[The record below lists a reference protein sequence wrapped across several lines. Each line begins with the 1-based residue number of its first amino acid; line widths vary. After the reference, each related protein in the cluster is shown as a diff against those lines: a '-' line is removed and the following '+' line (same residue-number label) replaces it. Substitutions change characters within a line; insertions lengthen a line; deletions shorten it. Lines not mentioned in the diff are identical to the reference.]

1 VQVAGQA
8 MADRFTYLPSIGIVI
23 MLAWGIPHLF
33 PREDVRKKIL
43 FPAGMAVLIIL
54 TVLTWQQC
62 GYWKNS
68 KDLFNHALRI
78 TKDNT
83 QVHNNLGLALFE
95 EGKTEEAIFHYNKA
109 IRIKPDYLL
118 YGNRGNAFN
127 KLGQYQRAIEDYNE
141 IIHLKPD
148 SAETY
153 YNRGIAYNNLG
164 QYQRAIEDYNEA
176 IRLQPDYAYAY
187 NNRGIAYLKQG
198 NKEHGCSDAQKA
210 CELGNC
216 KFLEVAKDKGYCR

>member
-1 VQVAGQA
+1 
-8 MADRFTYLPSIGIVI
+8 
-23 MLAWGIPHLF
+23 LF
-33 PREDVRKKIL
+33 PREDIRKKFL
-43 FPAGMAVLIIL
+43 FPVGMAVLVIL
-54 TVLTWQQC
+54 AVLTWRQC

-68 KDLFNHALRI
+68 LDLFNHALRI

-95 EGKTEEAIFHYNKA
+95 EGKTEEAIIHYNEA
-109 IRIKPDYLL
+109 IRIKPESLL

-127 KLGQYQRAIEDYNE
+127 KLGQYQRAIEN
-141 IIHLKPD
+141 
-148 SAETY
+148 
-153 YNRGIAYNNLG
+153 
-164 QYQRAIEDYNEA
+164 YNEA

-198 NKEHGCSDAQKA
+198 NKEQGCSDAQKA

-216 KFLEVAKDKGYCR
+216 KFMEVAKDEVYCR

>member
-1 VQVAGQA
+1 

-23 MLAWGIPHLF
+23 MLVWGIPLLF
-33 PREDVRKKIL
+33 PREDIRKKIL

-68 KDLFNHALRI
+68 LDLFNHALRI

-109 IRIKPDYLL
+109 IRIKPDSLL

-141 IIHLKPD
+141 VIHRKPD

-153 YNRGIAYNNLG
+153 YNRGIAY
-164 QYQRAIEDYNEA
+164 
-176 IRLQPDYAYAY
+176 
-187 NNRGIAYLKQG
+187 LKQG
-198 NKEHGCSDAQKA
+198 SKEQGCSDAQKA